1 MSTKVALITGAAQG
15 LGEAIARE
23 LHAGGLRV
31 AVADINVSGATK
43 VAGSLDPSG
52 QSALAIALDVREKS
66 AFESARDR
74 LVDVW
79 GQIDVV
85 VNNAALTR
93 TTPVMQIGAGE
104 FDEVMSVNLRGTFF
118 GCQVFGEYLRQ
129 RGAGRIINIASQAG
143 QVGGTVTGAHYAASK
158 AGIIV
163 LTKIFAKELAG
174 AGVTVNSVAPGPID
188 LPQTRASLPSE
199 HLAAIGRAIPVG
211 RMGDP
216 AEVAAVVAW
225 LASDRASF
233 VTGAT
238 WDVNGGLLMR

>member
-31 AVADINVSGATK
+31 AVADINEPGAAK
-43 VAGSLDPSG
+43 VANSLDSSG
-52 QSALAIALDVREKS
+52 RTALSIALDVRNKA
-66 AFESARDR
+66 AFEAARDR

-79 GQIDVV
+79 GRVDVL
-85 VNNAALTR
+85 VNNAALSLI
-93 TTPVMQIGAGE
+93 TPMMQISGDE
-104 FDEVMSVNLRGTFF
+104 FDAVMSVNLRGTFF

-129 RGAGRIINIASQAG
+129 RGSGRIVNISSQAG
-143 QVGGTVTGAHYAASK
+143 QIGGTVTGVHYAASK

-163 LTKIFAKELAG
+163 MTKIFAKELASG
-174 AGVTVNSVAPGPID
+174 GVTVNAVAPGPID
-188 LPQTRASLPSE
+188 LPQARASLTAE
-199 HLAAIGRAIPVG
+199 RLAAIGRMIPVG

-216 AEVAAVVAW
+216 AEVASVVAW

-238 WDVNGGLLMR
+238 WDVNGGLSMR